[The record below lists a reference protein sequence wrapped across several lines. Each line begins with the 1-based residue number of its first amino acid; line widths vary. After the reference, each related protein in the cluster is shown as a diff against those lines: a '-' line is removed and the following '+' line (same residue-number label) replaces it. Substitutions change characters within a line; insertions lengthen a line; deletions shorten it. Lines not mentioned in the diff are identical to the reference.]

1 MQFNGRAQASIDL
14 GAVANN
20 FRVAQRHGPHSR
32 LVGVVKSN
40 AYGHGLV
47 QVADALV
54 DADILAV
61 TDLYEAQQLAP
72 ASAKPVLILQ
82 GLISDD
88 DIRAVAESGFQL
100 VVQSLEQLALIE
112 DRLTRT
118 PPVSPLTFWLKLDT
132 GMGRLGL
139 APADYLRAWRELA
152 GKPYTGNLVMM
163 THLANSS
170 LPGSDLTQIQL
181 QTFAVIKNRL
191 GDVATS
197 IPSSSGLL
205 RPEVTRS
212 DWLRPGIMLYGSSPF
227 PWEYEE
233 LRADKFGLQPVM
245 TLQSR
250 IIAVKDAKAGDNI
263 GYCSQFIC
271 ARDMKIGIVSIG
283 YADGY
288 PSNAPNG
295 TPVLVNGKRTQTVGR
310 VSMDML
316 AVDLSHL
323 PDTRVG
329 DTVTLWGQGLAIDEV
344 AAKTGILSYNLMCSV
359 TRRVQFVYL
368 PGGPNQH

>member
-212 DWLRPGIMLYGSSPF
+212 DWL
-227 PWEYEE
+227 
-233 LRADKFGLQPVM
+233 
-245 TLQSR
+245 
-250 IIAVKDAKAGDNI
+250 
-263 GYCSQFIC
+263 
-271 ARDMKIGIVSIG
+271 
-283 YADGY
+283 
-288 PSNAPNG
+288 
-295 TPVLVNGKRTQTVGR
+295 
-310 VSMDML
+310 
-316 AVDLSHL
+316 
-323 PDTRVG
+323 
-329 DTVTLWGQGLAIDEV
+329 
-344 AAKTGILSYNLMCSV
+344 
-359 TRRVQFVYL
+359 
-368 PGGPNQH
+368 